1 MPRFAT
7 VGCQGMIILL
17 CALLSIHFRRCNK
30 RADEGTYII
39 EGNPKFRYTI

>member
-1 MPRFAT
+1 
-7 VGCQGMIILL
+7 MIILL
-17 CALLSIHFRRCNK
+17 CTLLSIHFKRSNK